1 MKNDSTEN
9 SNINELKQLLD
20 GFIHGTV
27 KIDSEIQMEA
37 LDRKVSSKF
46 ESIREEFAARD
57 RKLKKLYF
65 LGFILSIITL
75 TISIFYIKSFYNGN
89 IHYSTSE
96 SQISQINVGGAT
108 IHLNSKTRISLSGEK
123 DKQHKVYLEN
133 GEIYIDNPQSEYFEI
148 VTDDQVI
155 VFFNGSVNVL
165 TRDEYRKISSLDADV
180 VVQDIVSQKK
190 ETLSANEHYSRY
202 KGKASKKLNSQAGNV
217 GMFKNGFM
225 YYDADPL
232 SFVLTDLATTY
243 RLTITYRGKKPDDV
257 LISGLFSVSTDPL
270 EVLRTILPPPY
281 TATMKNENE
290 IVIQEGTS
298 LKNDL
303 D

>member
-1 MKNDSTEN
+1 MKKDSKEN
-9 SNINELKQLLD
+9 TNIDELKELLD

-27 KIDSEIQMEA
+27 KIDSEIQMTS
-37 LDRKVSSKF
+37 LDQKVSSKF

-57 RKLKKLYF
+57 RKLKRLYF
-65 LGFILSIITL
+65 LGFILSVITL
-75 TISIFYIKSFYNGN
+75 TVSIFYIKSFYNGQ

-96 SQISQINVGGAT
+96 AQISQINVGGAT

-155 VFFNGSVNVL
+155 VFFNGSVNIL

-180 VVQDIVSQKK
+180 VVQDIVKQNK
-190 ETLSANEHYSRY
+190 TTIAPNEQYRRY
-202 KGKASKKLNSQAGNV
+202 KGESSTKINAQAGNV

-225 YYDADPL
+225 YYDQDPL
-232 SFVLTDLATTY
+232 SFVLTDIATTY
-243 RLTITYRGKKPDDV
+243 RLVITYQGKRPDDV
-257 LISGLFSVSTDPL
+257 LVSGLFSVSTDPL
-270 EVLRTILPPPY
+270 EVLRNILPPPY
-281 TATMKNENE
+281 TATLKGENE
-290 IVIQEGTS
+290 IVIRESTN